1 MNTLKETFK
10 RHWKLILIIAVVA
23 FSMGM
28 LLSGNGESPEAA
40 QTADAE
46 AEVWTCSMHPQVRQ
60 PEPGKC
66 PICAMDLIPVEE
78 EVDKDIGQRQLKL
91 SASAMALANVQTAV
105 ATRQP
110 VSKQVR
116 LYGNIAVDERRFK
129 TITAWI
135 AGRIEKLYVDYTG
148 AAVRKGAPL
157 VDIYSPELF
166 VAQKEYL
173 TAVQSANPLV
183 DLSSIERKF
192 KLWGFSEF
200 DIEKIKSQDEPSE
213 YATISSPIS
222 GVVVEKLAIEGEYV
236 KTGSELY
243 KIADLSQVW
252 VYLDA
257 YESDI
262 QFLQSGQEIKFT
274 TAAYPGETFDGTID
288 FVEPILE
295 GSTRTVKVRATAKNP
310 QNRLKPGLLVN
321 AVILVS
327 YPETTDTNPI
337 VVPVSAPL
345 ITGERAVVYT
355 QVQAKDRVFEG
366 RTVTLGP
373 RVGDYYVVADGLS
386 EGERVVTNGNF
397 KIDSEMQILAK
408 PSMMNPKGDMPTMQ
422 HQHAAPAAESEPE
435 MDMQPAD
442 AHNHAEHEDMPAS
455 EPVSEEFLAQLDPVY
470 KDYFDVQDALSKDN
484 LQNAV
489 KAAQRLNET
498 LNSVP
503 DSNAPS
509 AWNFLAKTIRQSS
522 DAISATQ
529 NMGIARA
536 EFQKL
541 SNAMIAMA
549 ETLGTSKNLIVKQYH
564 CPMAFNDAGA
574 DWLSL
579 KDEVENPYFGSDMFS
594 CGWRVKTFGESADGG
609 QE

>member
-1 MNTLKETFK
+1 MNTIKQTFK
-10 RHWKLILIIAVVA
+10 THWKLILIVAAVA
-23 FSMGM
+23 FALG
-28 LLSGNGESPEAA
+28 LLLIGNGDSPEAA
-40 QTADAE
+40 LTSEAE

-78 EVDKDIGQRQLKL
+78 EADEELGPRQLKL
-91 SASAMALANVQTAV
+91 SESAMALANIQTTV
-105 ATRQP
+105 VTRQP
-110 VSKQVR
+110 VSKEIR
-116 LYGNIAVDERRFK
+116 LYGNIAVDETRFK

-135 AGRIEKLYVDYTG
+135 PGRIEKLYVDYTG
-148 AAVRKGAPL
+148 AEVRNGAPL

-173 TAVQSANPLV
+173 TAAQSDNPLV

-192 KLWGFSEF
+192 KLWGFSES
-200 DIEKIKSQDEPSE
+200 DMEQIKSQEEPSE
-213 YATISSPIS
+213 YATISAPIS
-222 GVVVEKLAIEGEYV
+222 GVVVEKLALEGEYV

-257 YESDI
+257 YETDI
-262 QFLQSGQEIKFT
+262 QFLQPGQEIKFT
-274 TAAYPGETFDGTID
+274 TAAYPGETYDGTID

-321 AVILVS
+321 AVILAS
-327 YPETTDTNPI
+327 YPKTTDANPV
-337 VVPVSAPL
+337 VVPASAPL
-345 ITGERAVVYT
+345 ITGERAVVYI
-355 QVQAKDRVFEG
+355 QVQDKNRVFEG

-373 RVGDYYVVADGLS
+373 RVGDFYVVAEGLS

-408 PSMMNPKGDMPTMQ
+408 PSMMNPQGDMPTMQ
-422 HQHAAPAAESEPE
+422 HQHTAPAAEGEPE
-435 MDMQPAD
+435 MDMPPAE
-442 AHNHAEHEDMPAS
+442 AHDHAEHEDMTTS
-455 EPVSEEFLAQLDPVY
+455 EPVSEEFLTQLDPVY
-470 KDYFDVQDALSKDN
+470 KDYFKVQDALSKDN

-489 KAAQRLNET
+489 KAAKQLHET
-498 LNSVP
+498 TNAVS
-503 DSNAPS
+503 DSDAPS
-509 AWNFLAKTIRQSS
+509 AWPPLSQTIQQSS
-522 DAISATQ
+522 NAIAATQ

-541 SNAMIAMA
+541 SNAMIEMA
-549 ETLGTSKNLIVKQYH
+549 ESLGTSEYLTVKQYH

-579 KDEVENPYFGSDMFS
+579 KDEVENPYFGAEMFS
-594 CGWRVKTFGESADGG
+594 CGWRVKTFGESNEGG